1 MRRSFLVCAAGA
13 LCRFLPWRDEHLG
26 GGCTFT
32 VNKEEN
38 MFDRNFTVGLT
49 SGILAFCMTLSSQ
62 AMAAFTAQE
71 AAELKAEANT
81 NPVEVQG

>member
-1 MRRSFLVCAAGA
+1 
-13 LCRFLPWRDEHLG
+13 
-26 GGCTFT
+26 
-32 VNKEEN
+32 